1 MHRRHFNQALLTL
14 AAGASSSGWTQEGPW
29 PSKPIKVTLP
39 FPAGGPGDNVAR
51 AMGNVM
57 APRLGVPMVME
68 NRVGGTGLLGQDLV
82 MRSPPDGYSMVALSI
97 SGALAY
103 HLHNRSIDFTKD
115 FAMVGQVYSQYGAVV
130 INHTLPEM
138 APMRSLRD
146 LIAYAKANPGKLNY
160 ASQGTGSI
168 GHLAMER
175 IKRIAGINII
185 HVPYRG
191 SGPAYNDLLAG
202 HIQLMSSS
210 LGALPYVRAGRLRA
224 LGVGAP
230 KRSSLLPECP
240 TFIEEG
246 IDLVAGSWYGFA
258 MPGGTPAAI
267 VQRMGQEVQLAVANS
282 DIAES
287 LRKQGTDPE
296 FLPGPEYAARA
307 NADFRK
313 WGELIRE
320 LGIKAE

>member
-1 MHRRHFNQALLTL
+1 MRRRSFNQALLAL
-14 AAGASSSGWTQEGPW
+14 AASVSATGWAQDGPW
-29 PSKPIKVTLP
+29 PSKPIKVILP
-39 FPAGGPGDNVAR
+39 FPAGGPGDTVGR
-51 AMGNVM
+51 ALGNDI
-57 APRLGVPMVME
+57 APRLGVPMVMD
-68 NRVGGTGLLGQDLV
+68 NRVGGTGLVGQDLA
-82 MRSPPDGYSMVALSI
+82 MRSPPDGYTMVAISI

-103 HLHNRSIDFTKD
+103 HFQNRSIDFTKD
-115 FAMVGQVYSQYGAVV
+115 FAMVGQVYSQYAAVV

-146 LIAYAKANPGKLNY
+146 LIAYAKAHPGKLNY

-175 IKRIAGINII
+175 MKQITGMNVT

-202 HIQLMSSS
+202 HIHLMSSS
-210 LGALPYVRAGRLRA
+210 LAALPYIRAGRLRA
-224 LGVGAP
+224 LGVGAS

-246 IDLVAGSWYGFA
+246 VDLVAGSWYGFA
-258 MPGGTPAAI
+258 MPAGTPAAI
-267 VQRMGQEVQLAVANS
+267 VQRMSQEILLALAKPE
-282 DIAES
+282 IAES
-287 LRKQGTDPE
+287 LRKGGTDPE
-296 FLPGPEYAARA
+296 FLPGPEFAARA

-313 WGELIRE
+313 WGDVIRE
-320 LGIKAE
+320 RGIKAE